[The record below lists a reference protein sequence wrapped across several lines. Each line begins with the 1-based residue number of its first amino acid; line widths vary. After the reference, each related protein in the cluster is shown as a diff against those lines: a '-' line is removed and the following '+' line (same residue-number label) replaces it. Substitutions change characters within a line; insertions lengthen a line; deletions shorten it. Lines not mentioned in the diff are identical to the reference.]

1 MIAFCY
7 HLSVKLIGR
16 DLIQRFARTHR
27 DSRSSLKSWTQAMES
42 NTFKH
47 FVELKTTFG
56 SADQVKPHT
65 VFNISGNKYRLI
77 VLARYLYGLRPVV
90 FFTAGASGMKPWA
103 RTCACIASTSST

>member
-7 HLSVKLIGR
+7 HSSVKLIGR
-16 DLIQRFARTHR
+16 DVIQQFARTHP

-42 NTFKH
+42 NSFKH
-47 FVELKTTFG
+47 FVELKKTFG

-77 VLARYLYGLRPVV
+77 AVVDYVLQSVAI
-90 FFTAGASGMKPWA
+90 
-103 RTCACIASTSST
+103 ACVLTHAEYDEGRWRK